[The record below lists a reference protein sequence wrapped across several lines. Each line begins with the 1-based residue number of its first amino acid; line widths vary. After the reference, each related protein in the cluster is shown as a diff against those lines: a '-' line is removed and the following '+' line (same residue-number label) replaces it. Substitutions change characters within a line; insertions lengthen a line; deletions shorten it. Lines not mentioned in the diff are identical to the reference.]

1 MSAFGYRKPSDLPAT
16 LPLFP
21 LQGAV
26 LYPRGVLAL
35 NVFEP
40 RYLNMVDD
48 ALAGERLIGIIQPA
62 TGEEDEPVPQLAD
75 IGTAGRITQFSET
88 DDGRYLITLTGIC
101 RFGLGAEL
109 QETGMPYRQALA
121 HFDEFAGDFTPESD
135 RAIDRAGLMRS
146 LKRYAALHGFNVD
159 WASVEEAPTETVIN
173 VAAQIC
179 PFDPAAKQA
188 LLETLTLNERAKAL
202 VALLEW
208 DNAGEGERPGGPLQ

>member
-1 MSAFGYRKPSDLPAT
+1 MSAFGYRRPADLPAI

-48 ALAGERLIGIIQPA
+48 ALGAERLIGMIQPA
-62 TGEEDEPVPQLAD
+62 TGEENEPVPHLAD
-75 IGTAGRITQFSET
+75 VGTAGRITQFSET
-88 DDGRYLITLTGIC
+88 EDGRYLVTLTGVC
-101 RFGLGAEL
+101 RFALGAEL
-109 QETGMPYRQALA
+109 ETGMPYRQAQA
-121 HFDEFAGDFTPESD
+121 FYDSFAADFAPSSD
-135 RAIDRAGLMRS
+135 RAIDRPSLMRS
-146 LKRYAALHGFNVD
+146 LKTYAGLHGFNVD

-179 PFDPAAKQA
+179 PFDAAAKQA
-188 LLETLTLNERAKAL
+188 LLETATLDERARAL

-208 DNAGEGERPGGPLQ
+208 DNAGEGETPGGPLQ

>member
-1 MSAFGYRKPSDLPAT
+1 MSAFGYRRPSDLPQSLA
-16 LPLFP
+16 LFP

-48 ALAGERLIGIIQPA
+48 ALAGERMIGIIQPA
-62 TGEEDEPVPQLAD
+62 TGEEDEPSPQLAD
-75 IGTAGRITQFSET
+75 VGTAGRITTFTET
-88 DDGRYLITLTGIC
+88 EDGRYLVTLTGVC
-101 RFGLGAEL
+101 RFNLGAEMPL
-109 QETGMPYRQALA
+109 EAPYRQALVSY
-121 HFDEFAGDFTPESD
+121 EGFAADFAPASD
-135 RAIDRAGLMRS
+135 RAIDRPQLMRS
-146 LKRYAALHGFNVD
+146 LKTYAALHGFNVD
-159 WASVEEAPTETVIN
+159 WASVEEAPTETVVN

-188 LLETLTLNERAKAL
+188 LLETVALDERARAL

-208 DNAGEGERPGGPLQ
+208 DNAADDQRPGTIQ